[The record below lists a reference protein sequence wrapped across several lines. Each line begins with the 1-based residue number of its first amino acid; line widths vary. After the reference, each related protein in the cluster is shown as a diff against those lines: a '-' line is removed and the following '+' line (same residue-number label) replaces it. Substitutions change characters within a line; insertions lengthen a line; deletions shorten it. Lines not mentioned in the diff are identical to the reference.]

1 MIVTIDGPAGAGK
14 STVSRLLARELGFHF
29 LDTGSMYRAVTWAA
43 LDRNID
49 LNDTAALAELAE
61 SLTITLTEDSLQVDG
76 VDIIDRIRDPQVTRN
91 IGPVADHP
99 GVRLILVQLQR
110 AIAREGNYV
119 CEGRDQGTVA
129 FPEAECKIFLTAS
142 PEHRARRRVADL
154 AKLGVEADYQG
165 VLEEQNARDRRDE
178 TRAVGRLERA
188 PDAVVVNTDNLSID
202 EVVQRL
208 KRIVLDKV
216 AAMSAQSSL
225 DSQAQ
230 TRS

>member
-14 STVSRLLARELGFHF
+14 STVSRLLARELGFRF

-49 LNDTAALAELAE
+49 LNDPKALAELAE
-61 SLTITLTEDSLQVDG
+61 SLTITLTENSLQVDG
-76 VDIIDRIRDPQVTRN
+76 VDVIDRIRDPQVTRN

-99 GVRLILVQLQR
+99 HVRWILVHLQR
-110 AIAREGNYV
+110 TIAREGNYV

-154 AKLGVEADYQG
+154 AKRGVEADYQC

-178 TRAVGRLERA
+178 TRAVGRLEQA

-208 KRIVLDKV
+208 KSIVLDKV
-216 AAMSAQSSL
+216 ASISEHSPLDSSAQ
-225 DSQAQ
+225 
-230 TRS
+230 T